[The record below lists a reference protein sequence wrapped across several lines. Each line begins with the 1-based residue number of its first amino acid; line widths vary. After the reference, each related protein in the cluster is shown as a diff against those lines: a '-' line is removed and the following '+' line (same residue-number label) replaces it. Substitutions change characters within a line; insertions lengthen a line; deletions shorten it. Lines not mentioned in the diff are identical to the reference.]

1 MLDHATDLERIEQA
15 ERETPFCWCGAQTVP
30 VGRPDGVWLICAS
43 RTQPKTPL
51 GRLLSLDFAVAHTE
65 HRILAPSI
73 LEPAA

>member
-43 RTQPKTPL
+43 RTQPKTPI
-51 GRLLSLDFAVAHTE
+51 GKLLSLAVAHTE
-65 HRILAPSI
+65 QCVLDPSSI